1 MQKND
6 LDPSKKM
13 DFFEDEDFEFII
25 ADTEGIDKDSTELH
39 WHDWMEV
46 NYIKRGTGNYI
57 IGDREYAFEEGDI
70 FIINARDLHFAFND
84 HNLVMQV
91 MLFEPKFILTN
102 AVYAFEI
109 LSLLPFWKAGI
120 LFENKLEKN
129 NEHHKLIVS
138 LLQEMQNEY
147 ERKQNGFKLIIKSLI
162 LKLAVIFERYL
173 ESEGGL
179 FLSDRI
185 MKLTRFR
192 PVFEHIKRNSHLQIK
207 LSELASLVNMSVS
220 NFSLVFKKS
229 MGVSPIEYVNRERA
243 IKASQLLIETDM
255 KIADIAEFCG
265 FSCTSYFI
273 KEFKKFTGEVP
284 SHFRKSVKGK

>member
-1 MQKND
+1 MKKSY
-6 LDPSKKM
+6 LDPSIKM

-70 FIINARDLHFAFND
+70 FIINAKDPHFAFND
-84 HNLVMQV
+84 DNLIIQV
-91 MLFEPKFILTN
+91 MLFEPKLILTN
-102 AVYAFEI
+102 AIHSFEI

-120 LFENKLEKN
+120 LYENKLEKK

-138 LLQEMQNEY
+138 LLQEMHDEY

-179 FLSDRI
+179 FLSKR
-185 MKLTRFR
+185 MMNFTRFR
-192 PVFEHIKRNSHLQIK
+192 PVFEYIKMNYQQQIK
-207 LSELASLVNMSVS
+207 LSDLACLANMSVS

-229 MGVSPIEYVNRERA
+229 MGASPIEYVNRERA

-255 KIADIAEFCG
+255 KIADIAEYCG
-265 FSCTSYFI
+265 FSSTSYFI
-273 KEFKKFTGEVP
+273 KEFKEFTGEIP